1 MTTRF
6 IEQSLLRIISM
17 EFRSLW
23 RRRPIREASPTLRNE
38 DRRLYSQATLACTD
52 GVYGLP
58 IHTAAILSRETEKSF
73 VLPPSTLQWKTWK
86 REARQVKQ
94 NYFSLSGQN
103 GHRVTKGPL
112 LNGHWKT
119 VVWSV
124 NVQLIYCQICYS
136 LFNYICCI
144 YYFAFCAGTYR
155 GPDVT
160 CRWEELR
167 IGQRSHFLGNRFTL

>member
-6 IEQSLLRIISM
+6 IEQSLLGMISM
-17 EFRSLW
+17 KFRSLW
-23 RRRPIREASPTLRNE
+23 HRRPIREASPTVRNV
-38 DRRLYSQATLACTD
+38 DRRPYSKARLACTD
-52 GVYGLP
+52 GVYVFTRRPYCPERLKKALFYHPRPRSEKLGSARLDRQNKTTLVSRDKMAAVWQRP
-58 IHTAAILSRETEKSF
+58 IAK
-73 VLPPSTLQWKTWK
+73 W
-86 REARQVKQ
+86 
-94 NYFSLSGQN
+94 
-103 GHRVTKGPL
+103 
-112 LNGHWKT
+112 HWKT
-119 VVWSV
+119 VVWSI

-144 YYFAFCAGTYR
+144 CYFAFCAGTYR

>member
-58 IHTAAILSRETEKSF
+58 MYSHGGHIVPRDCKKLCFT
-73 VLPPSTLQWKTWK
+73 TLDLAVKNL
-86 REARQVKQ
+86 EAR
-94 NYFSLSGQN
+94 G
-103 GHRVTKGPL
+103 
-112 LNGHWKT
+112 
-119 VVWSV
+119 
-124 NVQLIYCQICYS
+124 
-136 LFNYICCI
+136 
-144 YYFAFCAGTYR
+144 
-155 GPDVT
+155 
-160 CRWEELR
+160 
-167 IGQRSHFLGNRFTL
+167 